1 VISGQ
6 SRMMYQYLEPEPE
19 GAICPKRSMPQAL
32 HSSPHDTLPVSRTD
46 ASIANWLGSNIQGH
60 RHEHSS
66 DGQTARALSLDRSL
80 LGLIFQRR
88 YQPGD

>member
-46 ASIANWLGSNIQGH
+46 ASNANWLGSNIQGFAIRGTDH
-60 RHEHSS
+60 KK
-66 DGQTARALSLDRSL
+66 RAVFDHLESATTRVFLPL
-80 LGLIFQRR
+80 
-88 YQPGD
+88 

>member
-1 VISGQ
+1 MISGQ

-60 RHEHSS
+60 PKSPTS
-66 DGQTARALSLDRSL
+66 TSADCSLSQQLSAEC
-80 LGLIFQRR
+80 
-88 YQPGD
+88 